1 MELLKLL
8 PHRYPF
14 LLVDRILEADEKH
27 FKVLKN
33 VTFNEPHF
41 LGHFPDHPIMPGVLL
56 VEAMAQAAVA
66 SIQHHPA
73 FKPGMIPYL
82 AGVHEA
88 RFLKPVTPG
97 DTLIIEGELLYFR
110 RGLARAR
117 VETKVEG
124 TVVAKA
130 EISFAV
136 QGDA

>member
-8 PHRYPF
+8 PHRFPF
-14 LLVDRILEADEKH
+14 LMVDRILEADEKR
-27 FKVLKN
+27 FKVKKN

-41 LGHFPDHPIMPGVLL
+41 LGHFPELPVMPGVLL
-56 VEAMAQAAVA
+56 IEAMAQAAVA

-73 FKPGMIPYL
+73 FEPGMIPYL

-88 RFLKPVTPG
+88 RFLKPVVPG
-97 DTLIIEGELLYFR
+97 DTLVIEGELLYFR

-117 VETKVEG
+117 IEARVEG
-124 TVVAKA
+124 EAVARA

-136 QGDA
+136 RRDG

>member
-1 MELLKLL
+1 VKLLKLL

-14 LLVDRILEADEKH
+14 LLVDRILEADEKR

-33 VTFNEPHF
+33 VTYNEPHF
-41 LGHFPDHPIMPGVLL
+41 LGHFPDHPVMPGVLL

-66 SIQHHPA
+66 SLERHPS
-73 FKPGMIPYL
+73 FQPGMIPYL
-82 AGVHEA
+82 AGIHEA

-97 DTLIIEGELLYFR
+97 DALVLEGELLYFR

-117 VETKVEG
+117 VEAKVEDR
-124 TVVAKA
+124 VVARA

-136 QGDA
+136 PKDA

>member
-14 LLVDRILEADEKH
+14 LLVDRILEADEKR
-27 FKVLKN
+27 FRVLKN
-33 VTFNEPHF
+33 VTVNEPHF

-56 VEAMAQAAVA
+56 IEAMAQAAVA
-66 SIQHHPA
+66 SIRHHPA
-73 FKPGMIPYL
+73 FEPGMIPYL

-88 RFLKPVTPG
+88 RFLKPVVPG
-97 DTLIIEGELLYFR
+97 DTLVLEGELLFFR

-117 VETKVEG
+117 IEAKVGGE
-124 TVVAKA
+124 VRARA

-136 QGDA
+136 RRDA